1 MSLEGLFWVALV
13 SMFPFTELR
22 FGIPLGI
29 FDGKVALPFGF
40 ELQGFGLPL
49 LPVFL
54 VAVLA
59 NIFIGIMVF
68 FLLDKTV
75 HLFLRLKFVEKIYNF
90 FVKRVQR
97 KSKKYVEMY
106 GGLGLAL
113 FIAIPLPG
121 TGAWTGALA
130 AYVFGM
136 DFRKFA
142 VANAAGVIISGIII
156 SAAFSGLFSII

>member
-1 MSLEGLFWVALV
+1 
-13 SMFPFTELR
+13 MFPFTELR

-29 FDGKVALPFGF
+29 FDGKVALPLGL

-59 NIFIGIMVF
+59 NIFAGLLVF
-68 FLLDKTV
+68 FLLDRAV
-75 HLFLRLKFVEKIYNF
+75 RLFLRFKFVEKIYDF
-90 FVKRVQR
+90 LVLRVQR

-113 FIAIPLPG
+113 FIAVPLPG

-136 DFRKFA
+136 DFKKFA
-142 VANAAGVIISGIII
+142 AANAIGVTAAGIIV
-156 SAAFSGLFSII
+156 SAAFAGLFSII